1 MQKNQKSGQ
10 ITLKWNKA
18 SAAKG
23 YQICYSTDKSFKKNV
38 KKITVSNNRTIKK
51 TITRLSKGSTYYI
64 KVRSYGTYSGKKL
77 YGAYSKA
84 VKVTVSK

>member
-1 MQKNQKSGQ
+1 MQKTKSQDRLRLNG
-10 ITLKWNKA
+10 NKA